1 MAFTSITVTGS
12 YKKADGTTA
21 ASGNVTFLATNTM
34 TDSSN
39 NNIVAPTLVTGTLN
53 NSGAISVT
61 LTATDDTTTQPTG
74 TTYEVT
80 ENIDEAGQNKY
91 NIEVPYNSSGS
102 TLDLADI
109 TPVVTP
115 ITSYSYAT
123 QAYVA
128 TVVASQHAFTFDQQ
142 SPATTWSITH
152 NLGFKPS
159 VFVVDTSDTVCFGD
173 IEYTSNN
180 ALTVTF
186 AQSFA
191 GKAYL
196 S

>member
-1 MAFTSITVTGS
+1 MAFTTITVTGS

-21 ASGNVTFLATNTM
+21 ASGNVTFLATNPM

-39 NNIVAPTLVTGTLN
+39 NAIVSPTLVTGTLN
-53 NSGAISVT
+53 NAGTFSVS
-61 LTATDDTTTQPTG
+61 LTATNDSTTSPTG

-80 ENIDEAGQNKY
+80 ENIDEAGQVKY
-91 NIEVPYNSSGS
+91 NISVPYNSPSS
-102 TLDLADI
+102 TLNLADVTPAT
-109 TPVVTP
+109 TPV
-115 ITSYSYAT
+115 TSYNYAT
-123 QAYVA
+123 QEYVSTA
-128 TVVASQHAFTFDQQ
+128 LAEQHAFTFDQQ
-142 SPATTWSITH
+142 NPAATWSITH

>member
-1 MAFTSITVTGS
+1 MAFTSITVTGT
-12 YKKADGTTA
+12 YYKADGTTP
-21 ASGNVTFLATNTM
+21 ASGNVTFLATNPM

-39 NNIVAPTLVTGTLN
+39 NQIVAPTLVTGTLN
-53 NSGAISVT
+53 GSGVFSVT
-61 LTATDDTTTQPTG
+61 LTATTDPTTQPDG

-80 ENIDEAGQNKY
+80 ENIDEAFQVKY
-91 NIEVPYNSSGS
+91 NISVPHDSVGG
-102 TLDLADI
+102 TLDVADV
-109 TPVVTP
+109 TPATTP
-115 ITSYSYAT
+115 ITSFNYAT
-123 QAYVA
+123 QEYVN

-142 SPATTWSITH
+142 SPASTWSITH

-159 VFVVDTSDTVCFGD
+159 VFVVDTSDNVCYGD
-173 IEYTSNN
+173 VQYTSVN

-186 AQSFA
+186 TQSFA

>member
-1 MAFTSITVTGS
+1 
-12 YKKADGTTA
+12 
-21 ASGNVTFLATNTM
+21 
-34 TDSSN
+34 
-39 NNIVAPTLVTGTLN
+39 
-53 NSGAISVT
+53 
-61 LTATDDTTTQPTG
+61 
-74 TTYEVT
+74 VT
-80 ENIDEAGQNKY
+80 ENIDEAGQVKY
-91 NIEVPYNSSGS
+91 NISVPYNSPSS
-102 TLDLADI
+102 TLNLADVTPAT
-109 TPVVTP
+109 TPV
-115 ITSYSYAT
+115 TSYNYAT
-123 QAYVA
+123 QEYVSTA
-128 TVVASQHAFTFDQQ
+128 LAEQHAFTFDQQ
-142 SPATTWSITH
+142 NPAATWSITH